1 MLEDRQDSGAVPD
14 ASTINT
20 LGVIMPDDE
29 NKKIVEVKNEPNSF
43 ELMLRVLGN
52 EFIGI
57 RLASTNASGKMIL
70 WAILLLFFTFMI
82 MEVFGFNQY
91 FTGIDYYE

>member
-1 MLEDRQDSGAVPD
+1 
-14 ASTINT
+14 
-20 LGVIMPDDE
+20 MPDDE

>member
-1 MLEDRQDSGAVPD
+1 MAEDKK
-14 ASTINT
+14 
-20 LGVIMPDDE
+20 E
-29 NKKIVEVKNEPNSF
+29 KIVEVHNEPNSF

-70 WAILLLFFTFMI
+70 WAIMLLFFTFMI
-82 MEVFGFNQY
+82 FEVFGFNQY
-91 FTGIDYYE
+91 FTSNF

>member
-14 ASTINT
+14 ASTIST
-20 LGVIMPDDE
+20 LGVTMADDKD
-29 NKKIVEVKNEPNSF
+29 KKIIEVKNEPNSF

-52 EFIGI
+52 EFVGI

-91 FTGIDYYE
+91 FGAGWEE

>member
-1 MLEDRQDSGAVPD
+1 MLEVILDLGAVPN
-14 ASTINT
+14 ASTINA
-20 LGVIMPDDE
+20 LEKKMAEDKKE
-29 NKKIVEVKNEPNSF
+29 KIVEVHNEPNSF

-70 WAILLLFFTFMI
+70 WAIMLLFFTFMI
-82 MEVFGFNQY
+82 FEVFGFNQY
-91 FTGIDYYE
+91 FTSNF